1 MMAFN
6 SFSFNDSL
14 TLCSIV
20 LLSIASVLCGM
31 SIYAP
36 IYFLWV
42 PVFGALS
49 VAFYVIVIIDERSQ
63 KENIRKFG
71 CPDPVLYRIEK
82 ILHIN
87 QGFPHPSELETMGA
101 FRNEYGF
108 EFIIDANVVVD
119 APTRPLPGHLHFKYD
134 IPTNTV
140 LVLMAAHY
148 QHERKHWACMS
159 FDEMC
164 MLFVRY
170 YVKLHTVPSTCPDD
184 TRLPKLHI
192 NTGALVYN
200 TGKRGESYQLI
211 SAEHLPP
218 ISTEVHLKK
227 ASNGYILSYAKEGI
241 NYYVT
246 LPAMSY
252 SAAQY
257 IACYLTNRR

>member
-1 MMAFN
+1 MASSLFTCDDITTVG
-6 SFSFNDSL
+6 SITLFSISGCFF
-14 TLCSIV
+14 
-20 LLSIASVLCGM
+20 GM
-31 SIYAP
+31 GAYAPVYLIYAVSCGV
-36 IYFLWV
+36 I
-42 PVFGALS
+42 GIALCVATIKNGS
-49 VAFYVIVIIDERSQ
+49 VR

-101 FRNEYGF
+101 FRDEYGF

-184 TRLPKLHI
+184 TLLPKLSDY
-192 NTGALVYN
+192 TGALVYN

-218 ISTEVHLKK
+218 IPTEVHLKK